1 MRNWN
6 NWNGHKKC
14 GQLSIV
20 GKMFSPRLGRLFAKK
35 AIDEK
40 GQQVRKQGCDW
51 PAIVNCF
58 WQQWPRH
65 QQDGNYF
72 FVGGRDTGS
81 SGGSSLLVV
90 KREICPPS
98 VHWGRKNGKLHL
110 ICRKKILRKTKITSS
125 LKWSVQSVCVFFK
138 FTEAKKNCGRPFSF
152 FFFFKCTGHF
162 WNWISLQQITWR
174 RLLNFMV

>member
-72 FVGGRDTGS
+72 LLGAETPVAA
-81 SGGSSLLVV
+81 GGSSLLVV

-110 ICRKKILRKTKITSS
+110 ICRLFFWGKRRSHHRSSEACRVRVFSSNLLRLKKIAVGRFLFLKKKI
-125 LKWSVQSVCVFFK
+125 VPVIF
-138 FTEAKKNCGRPFSF
+138 EIGYRFS
-152 FFFFKCTGHF
+152 
-162 WNWISLQQITWR
+162 R
-174 RLLNFMV
+174 